1 MGIIQVPNLESYWNT
16 SWSCNIPL
24 FGSLMPRDRFF
35 EIFWLLYVSHE
46 DLSRPAKKIDKVLNF
61 LDMLLERFRKYH
73 YPNQNISVDETMV
86 GFQGQF
92 GSTQYMPKKPVKW
105 GIKAFTMADGDA
117 GYMLGILVYTGA
129 ETLDGADPMYAS
141 LPVPAKVVLHLAAPY
156 LDKGHHFFADRYY
169 SSIPLVQALED
180 RSSAFTGTVMRNRVG
195 LPHLIRTES
204 SSLRAGES
212 MEYCCGRLLAV
223 SWRDKSAKQPVT
235 ILTSSCSAAK
245 VTVAT
250 RRGESQIKPLS
261 IDTYNQSMNGVDRL
275 DQFTVYYSFV
285 RKTRKWWRKLFYLL
299 EVLTVNAYILYRST
313 VESPLSHLE
322 FRRSVLE
329 DLAMGYI

>member
-1 MGIIQVPNLESYWNT
+1 
-16 SWSCNIPL
+16 
-24 FGSLMPRDRFF
+24 
-35 EIFWLLYVSHE
+35 
-46 DLSRPAKKIDKVLNF
+46 
-61 LDMLLERFRKYH
+61 
-73 YPNQNISVDETMV
+73 
-86 GFQGQF
+86 
-92 GSTQYMPKKPVKW
+92 
-105 GIKAFTMADGDA
+105 
-117 GYMLGILVYTGA
+117 
-129 ETLDGADPMYAS
+129 MYAS

-180 RSSAFTGTVMRNRVG
+180 RSSEFSGTVMRNRVG

-212 MEYCCGRLLAV
+212 MEYRCGRLLAV

-250 RRGESQIKPLS
+250 RRGESQVKP
-261 IDTYNQSMNGVDRL
+261 IAVDTYNQSMNGVDRS

-285 RKTRKWWRKLFYLL
+285 RRTRKWWRKLFFYLL
-299 EVLTVNAYILYRST
+299 EVSTVNAYILYRAT

-329 DLAMGYI
+329 DLAMGYIENSTRPTVGRRRIRPAPLRLDKRQHFIAQHRMQCQCVVCSDTKRGIRVTTTYFCETCPDMPSLHPGGCFKRYHTMEHFKIQHEE